1 MKKYDNRE
9 EMKRILLAG
18 DLNSNNDDSWSVKHI
33 LNGATPDFTFHGYD
47 IHSGASKLCLCNDGG
62 AYVCKWVT
70 DDRYNEAVQETKVY
84 AKAVEAGLEKFFPY
98 TEIAFEMNGI
108 TFVFQEKVQYSA
120 SSLPYSIYS
129 KFLKQCKTSLDCEK
143 RIWKKWKESSS
154 GLGIKIMPVT
164 LTSCGLAWLCLSMAK
179 SSVENCALSLLKMQ
193 SMIYILAT
201 LDTTITNLSFWT
213 SLVMTE
219 DIKKMLD
226 KHRQV

>member
-18 DLNSNNDDSWSVKHI
+18 NLNSNNDDSWNVRHI
-33 LNGATPDFTFHGYD
+33 LDGATPDFAFHGYK

-108 TFVFQEKVQYSA
+108 TFVFQEKIQYSA
-120 SSLPYSIYS
+120 SSLPYSIRS

-143 RIWKKWKESSS
+143 RIWKKMEREFKRAGDKDYDRDLDQLWACMALSIYGK
-154 GLGIKIMPVT
+154 KF
-164 LTSCGLAWLCLSMAK
+164 CRKLCAFI
-179 SSVENCALSLLKMQ
+179 VENAINDLHTSNIGYNHNKP
-193 SMIYILAT
+193 IIL
-201 LDTTITNLSFWT
+201 DFSGY
-213 SLVMTE
+213 
-219 DIKKMLD
+219 D
-226 KHRQV
+226 RGY

>member
-18 DLNSNNDDSWSVKHI
+18 NLNSNNDDSWNVKHI
-33 LNGATPDFTFHGYD
+33 LNGATPDFTFHGYN
-47 IHSGASKLCLCNDGG
+47 IRFGASKLCLCNDSG

-70 DDRYNEAVQETKVY
+70 DDRYNEAVQEAKVY

-120 SSLPYSIYS
+120 SRLPYSIRS

-143 RIWKKWKESSS
+143 RIWKKMEREFKRAGDKDYGRDLDQLWACMALSIYGK
-154 GLGIKIMPVT
+154 K
-164 LTSCGLAWLCLSMAK
+164 LCRKLCAFI
-179 SSVENCALSLLKMQ
+179 VENAINDLHTSNIVYNHNKPF
-193 SMIYILAT
+193 IL
-201 LDTTITNLSFWT
+201 DFSGY
-213 SLVMTE
+213 
-219 DIKKMLD
+219 D
-226 KHRQV
+226 R

>member
-18 DLNSNNDDSWSVKHI
+18 NLNSDNDDSWNVRHI
-33 LNGATPDFTFHGYD
+33 LDGATPDFSFHGYK
-47 IHSGASKLCLCNDGG
+47 IYSGASKLCLCNEGG

-108 TFVFQEKVQYSA
+108 TFVFQEKVQYSV
-120 SSLPYSIYS
+120 SCLPYSIRS

-143 RIWKKWKESSS
+143 RIWKKMEREFKRAGDKDYCRDLDQLWACMALSIYGK
-154 GLGIKIMPVT
+154 K
-164 LTSCGLAWLCLSMAK
+164 LCRKLCTFI
-179 SSVENCALSLLKMQ
+179 VENAINDLHDSNIGYNHNKP
-193 SMIYILAT
+193 IIL
-201 LDTTITNLSFWT
+201 DFSGY
-213 SLVMTE
+213 
-219 DIKKMLD
+219 DRKY
-226 KHRQV
+226 

>member
-18 DLNSNNDDSWSVKHI
+18 NLNSNNDDSLNVRRI
-33 LNGATPDFTFHGYD
+33 LDGATPDFAFHGYR
-47 IHSGASKLCLCNDGG
+47 IHSGASKLCLCNKGG

-120 SSLPYSIYS
+120 SSLPRSIHS

-143 RIWKKWKESSS
+143 RIWKKMEREFKRAGDKDYVRDLDQLWACMALSIYGK
-154 GLGIKIMPVT
+154 K
-164 LTSCGLAWLCLSMAK
+164 LCRKLCAFI
-179 SSVENCALSLLKMQ
+179 VENAINDLHTSNIGYNHNKP
-193 SMIYILAT
+193 IIL
-201 LDTTITNLSFWT
+201 DFSGY
-213 SLVMTE
+213 
-219 DIKKMLD
+219 D
-226 KHRQV
+226 RGY

>member
-18 DLNSNNDDSWSVKHI
+18 NLNSNNDDSFHVRYI
-33 LNGATPDFTFHGYD
+33 LDGATPDFASHDYR
-47 IHSGASKLCLCNDGG
+47 ICSGASKLCLRNDGG

-70 DDRYNEAVQETKVY
+70 DDRYNEAVQEAKVY

-120 SSLPYSIYS
+120 SRLPCSIRS

-143 RIWKKWKESSS
+143 HIWRKMEREFKRAGDKNYCRDLDQLWACMALSIYGKK
-154 GLGIKIMPVT
+154 
-164 LTSCGLAWLCLSMAK
+164 LCRKLCAFI
-179 SSVENCALSLLKMQ
+179 VENAINDLHTSNIGYNHNKP
-193 SMIYILAT
+193 IIL
-201 LDTTITNLSFWT
+201 DFSGY
-213 SLVMTE
+213 
-219 DIKKMLD
+219 D
-226 KHRQV
+226 RGY

>member
-33 LNGATPDFTFHGYD
+33 LNGATPDFTFHGYN
-47 IHSGASKLCLCNDGG
+47 IHSGASKLCLCNKCG

-120 SSLPYSIYS
+120 SSLPCSIHS

-143 RIWKKWKESSS
+143 RIWKKMEREFKRAGDKDYVRDLDQLWACMALSIYGK
-154 GLGIKIMPVT
+154 K
-164 LTSCGLAWLCLSMAK
+164 LCRKLCAFI
-179 SSVENCALSLLKMQ
+179 VENAINDLHTSNIGYNHNKP
-193 SMIYILAT
+193 IIL
-201 LDTTITNLSFWT
+201 DFSGY
-213 SLVMTE
+213 
-219 DIKKMLD
+219 D
-226 KHRQV
+226 RGY